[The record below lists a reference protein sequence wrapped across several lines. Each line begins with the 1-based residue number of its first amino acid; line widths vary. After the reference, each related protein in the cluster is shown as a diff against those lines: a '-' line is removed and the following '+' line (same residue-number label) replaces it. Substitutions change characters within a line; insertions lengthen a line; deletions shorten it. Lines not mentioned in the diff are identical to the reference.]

1 MMSQDR
7 FPRGQ
12 AAIVSA
18 ETDCMGA
25 APGFSAMEMAAR
37 ASVKALSAVN
47 LTPADVDGLFVC
59 MPRDFVSGLALAEY
73 LGIRPRITNNN
84 RVGGSSF
91 QTYMASAALALA
103 SGQCDVAL
111 VAYGSNQR
119 SASGKLVTSIEG
131 SPYEAPYKPLTPATA
146 YALAASRHMH
156 QYGTTREQM
165 AQVAVAARQW
175 AQLNPDAFM
184 RAPLTVEE
192 CLSARMVSTPL
203 TVRDCCLVTDGAA
216 AMVMTRGERA
226 KDLCIKPVYIL
237 GAAEAT
243 RHRHISM
250 APDVTVTA
258 AADSGPR
265 AFAQAG
271 VSHSDIDLLTLYDAF
286 TINTI
291 LFLED
296 LGFCPKGEGGRFVE
310 GGRIAP
316 GGSLPVNTNGGGLSC
331 VHPGMYGL
339 FALVEAAQQLMGRCG
354 ERQIAGAEIALSHG
368 NGGELSSQATVILG
382 TEATL

>member
-1 MMSQDR
+1 MPKPVVAPMLLSGLEPVVIGAVYSAEDR
-7 FPRGQ
+7 ADGQPPRASFVNVGERTNVTGSKAFARMILNGEYEQALAVARQQVENGAQIIDINMDEAMLDSQ
-12 AAIVSA
+12 AAMVRFLNLIASEPDISRVPIMVDSSKWSVIEAGLRCIQGKPIVNSISMK
-18 ETDCMGA
+18 EG
-25 APGFSAMEMAAR
+25 
-37 ASVKALSAVN
+37 
-47 LTPADVDGLFVC
+47 VDAF
-59 MPRDFVSGLALAEY
+59 RQQA
-73 LGIRPRITNNN
+73 
-84 RVGGSSF
+84 
-91 QTYMASAALALA
+91 
-103 SGQCDVAL
+103 
-111 VAYGSNQR
+111 
-119 SASGKLVTSIEG
+119 KLVRR
-131 SPYEAPYKPLTPATA
+131 Y
-146 YALAASRHMH
+146 
-156 QYGTTREQM
+156 
-165 AQVAVAARQW
+165 
-175 AQLNPDAFM
+175 
-184 RAPLTVEE
+184 
-192 CLSARMVSTPL
+192 
-203 TVRDCCLVTDGAA
+203 GAA
-216 AMVMTRGERA
+216 AVVMTRGERA

-265 AFAQAG
+265 AMAQAG

-339 FALVEAAQQLMGRCG
+339 FALVEAAQQLMGVCG
-354 ERQIAGAEIALSHG
+354 QRQIAGAEIALSHG

-382 TEATL
+382 TEAAL